1 MTNRFSTDAEAAP
14 AGSATGSTELE
25 NALSLLRRC
34 DDSVP
39 LPSSFETILA
49 FDRAGIIT
57 HASPSAETLTG
68 YTAEELTGRN
78 AFELV
83 NPADAVEAR
92 TSLDHALQ
100 HPAESVRAEFR
111 VLRKDGVWRWI
122 EAVGVGVVA
131 AGETAGVFARC
142 HDITE
147 RRRAEESIRL
157 LSQVVEGMHI
167 GLYVLQLEESGKDES
182 LRIVAT
188 NPAASQFTGVEP
200 HLVAGRL
207 FADCF
212 PALRGTQLI
221 RRVADVARGGG
232 IDDIGEF
239 SYGDERVLPGIF
251 SAKAFP
257 LDDAG
262 VGFVFE
268 NITARKE
275 AELALR
281 ESEERFRSIVETTTE
296 WIWAVDTSG
305 ILTYSNPAITSILGF
320 DPAEVIGKN
329 VFSMLSDA
337 SRAAHHPHF
346 LRAVATKSG
355 WSAATLEMR
364 HTNGTYRAVESSASP
379 TLDPSGALVGFRG
392 AIRDIT
398 ERKRAEERIHYQ
410 AYHDSLTDLPNRA
423 LFHDRLTVSLIHAQR
438 RGEGLAVFFLD
449 IDHFKLINDTL
460 GHSVGDALLQRVA
473 RRLQGLIRSDET
485 LARVGGDEFL
495 LLVPGAGR
503 TDDAEQRA
511 QTLLAAMAKPFVIS
525 GHQLYATVSI
535 GIALYP
541 TNGTNAETLL
551 KNADNAM
558 YRAKELG
565 RNTIQFF
572 SPLLDERFKERFS
585 LETDLRHAL
594 DRGEF
599 ELHYQPLYEGGT
611 WSIAGVEALIRWN
624 HPTRGMIS
632 PDDFIPLAEET
643 RIIVPIG
650 DWVMRTAFAQA
661 RLWQTDGFPSLRVG
675 VNLSARQL
683 QHGNVV
689 ESVRSAIED
698 SGIDPR
704 LVEIEITESVAM
716 QNAEW
721 TLQIL
726 GELRAMGVNIAVDD
740 FGTGQSS
747 LAYLTRFPI
756 NTVKIDRAFVGNVT
770 EDDNDAAVVSAV
782 VALAQS
788 LNLRTVAEG
797 VETVEQLAFLS
808 SRGCDEMQ
816 GYYFSRP
823 VPIATLDALLRNQE
837 PKGQG

>member
-1 MTNRFSTDAEAAP
+1 MTDRFPTPAEP
-14 AGSATGSTELE
+14 ASGGSAPESPELE
-25 NALSLLRRC
+25 SALALLRQY
-34 DDSVP
+34 DDFVP
-39 LPSSFETILA
+39 LRNGFESVFA
-49 FDRAGIIT
+49 FNGAGIIR
-57 HASPSAETLTG
+57 HVSPAVEHLTG
-68 YTAEELTGRN
+68 YTIDELIGRN

-83 NPADAVEAR
+83 NPADAPETRAAF
-92 TSLDHALQ
+92 DHAVQ
-100 HPAESVRAEFR
+100 HPGEFVRAELR
-111 VLRKDGVWRWI
+111 ILRKDGVWRWI
-122 EAVGVGVVA
+122 ETIGVAVRDADGA
-131 AGETAGVFARC
+131 ALLGRC

-147 RRRAEESIRL
+147 RRRAEEAVRL

-167 GLYVLQLEESGKDES
+167 GLYVLRLEDGANDES

-207 FADCF
+207 FADSF
-212 PALRGTQLI
+212 PALRGTELI
-221 RRVADVARGGG
+221 RRVAQVARSGA
-232 IDDIGEF
+232 IDDIGGF

-251 SAKAFP
+251 AAKAFP
-257 LDDAG
+257 LDDDG

-296 WIWAVDTSG
+296 WIWAVDTQG
-305 ILTYSNPAITSILGF
+305 IITYSNPAVESILGC
-320 DPAEVIGKN
+320 ASSALIGKST
-329 VFSMLSDA
+329 FAMLSDA
-337 SRAAHHPHF
+337 SRAVHHPHF
-346 LRAVATKSG
+346 LHAVATKSG
-355 WSAATLEMR
+355 WSAVTLEMC
-364 HTNGTYRAVESSASP
+364 HTNGSYRIVESTASP
-379 TLDPSGALVGFRG
+379 TLDPSGALIGFRG

-398 ERKRAEERIHYQ
+398 ERKRAEDRIHYQ
-410 AYHDSLTDLPNRA
+410 AYHDSLTDLPNRE
-423 LFHDRLTVSLIHAQR
+423 LFLDRLTVSLIHAQR

-473 RRLQGLIRSDET
+473 RRLQGFIRSDET

-503 TDDAEQRA
+503 TADAEQRA
-511 QTLLAAMAKPFVIS
+511 QMLLEAMAKPFVIS
-525 GHQLYATVSI
+525 GNQLYATISI

-541 TNGTNAETLL
+541 ANGTNAETLL
-551 KNADNAM
+551 KNADSAM
-558 YRAKELG
+558 YQAKEIG
-565 RNTIQFF
+565 RNAFQFF
-572 SPLLDERFKERFS
+572 TPVLDERSKERFS

-594 DRGEF
+594 ARGEF
-599 ELHYQPLYEGGT
+599 ELHYQPLYEGST

-624 HPTRGMIS
+624 HPTRGMIG

-643 RIIVPIG
+643 RMIVPIG

-675 VNLSARQL
+675 VNLSAKQL
-683 QHGNVV
+683 QHGDVV
-689 ESVRSAIED
+689 DSVRSAIED
-698 SGIDPR
+698 CGIDPR

-716 QNAEW
+716 QNADW
-721 TLQIL
+721 TLKIL

-747 LAYLTRFPI
+747 LAYLTRFPFS
-756 NTVKIDRAFVGNVT
+756 TVKIDRAFVGNVT
-770 EDDNDAAVVSAV
+770 EDENDAAVVSAV

-788 LNLRTVAEG
+788 LKLRTVAEG

-816 GYYFSRP
+816 GFYFSRP
-823 VPIATLDALLRNQE
+823 LPIATLDALLRSQE
-837 PKGQG
+837 PRGHT